1 MCYSDKKGCCDEN
14 RKGGQMMSWLATLV
28 PLVLLILPL
37 VVIVAAVV
45 AFVVLR
51 KKDRQ

>member
-1 MCYSDKKGCCDEN
+1 MIA
-14 RKGGQMMSWLATLV
+14 WLATLV

-51 KKDRQ
+51 KKNRQREKDRAFLQGAVLF

>member
-1 MCYSDKKGCCDEN
+1 MIA
-14 RKGGQMMSWLATLV
+14 WLATLV

-51 KKDRQ
+51 KKNIAARKTGCCFR

>member
-1 MCYSDKKGCCDEN
+1 MIA
-14 RKGGQMMSWLATLV
+14 WLATLV
-28 PLVLLILPL
+28 PRVLLILPL

-51 KKDRQ
+51 KKNSQ